1 MSFSD
6 NSLVLGPNEGK
17 LLQISDHPIT
27 FKATRNDTNG
37 AYSLFEANLVGG
49 GPGQHIHSDE
59 DEALYILE
67 GELNVKLGEEIF
79 CVKSGSFVF
88 LPRNVVHTFWRATE
102 KPVKILV
109 IISPP
114 EFEDFF
120 FDIVGD
126 KQEIDGEQFGE
137 RAMEIA
143 DRYNLEFVGPPL
155 G

>member
-1 MSFSD
+1 MS
-6 NSLVLGPNEGK
+6 
-17 LLQISDHPIT
+17 T
-27 FKATRNDTNG
+27 
-37 AYSLFEANLVGG
+37 
-49 GPGQHIHSDE
+49 GQHIHSDE

-67 GELNVKLGEEIF
+67 GELNVKLGEKIF

-137 RAMEIA
+137 RAMEISS
-143 DRYNLEFVGPPL
+143 RYNVEFVGPPL

>member
-37 AYSLFEANLVGG
+37 AYSLFEANLVGE

-137 RAMEIA
+137 RAMEISG
-143 DRYNLEFVGPPL
+143 RYNVEFVGPPL

>member
-6 NSLVLGPNEGK
+6 NSLVLDPNEGK

-49 GPGQHIHSDE
+49 GPGQHIHTDE

-79 CVKSGSFVF
+79 LAESGSFVF
-88 LPRNVVHTFWRATE
+88 LPRNVLHTFWRANE
-102 KPVKILV
+102 KPVKLLV

-114 EFEDFF
+114 EFEEFF
-120 FDIVGD
+120 FDVVGNE
-126 KQEIDGEQFGE
+126 QEISGETFGE
-137 RAMEIA
+137 RAMDIS
-143 DRYNLEFVGPPL
+143 DKYNVKFLGPPL